1 VKHVVLLAATLA
13 AGCGF
18 EHGGL
23 MSSTSSPDASDSDAA
38 DTPPDSSMRTCP
50 QTYAGGYR
58 PITTTSTWLDA
69 EHACEADAPGLTHL
83 VVLDD
88 DAERAAMTTAI
99 QSIGDAWVGIVRDP
113 GGSAPWPWR
122 YVTGGAAAY
131 QPWEGTEPNNM
142 SADQYVA
149 VLRQT
154 SGFLYDYGPTNLVFA
169 VCECDMK
176 PSVNADYD
184 PQTN

>member
-1 VKHVVLLAATLA
+1 VKDVVLVAATLL

-18 EHGGL
+18 EHGAL
-23 MSSTSSPDASDSDAA
+23 MSSTVSPDASDDADA
-38 DTPPDSSMRTCP
+38 TDAPPDAPTCP

-58 PITTTSTWLDA
+58 PITTPATWLDA

-88 DAERAAMTTAI
+88 DGERAAITAAI
-99 QSIGDAWVGIVRDP
+99 QSIGDAWVGIVREP
-113 GGSAPWPWR
+113 GGNAPWPWR
-122 YVTGGAAAY
+122 YVTGGAASYA
-131 QPWEGTEPNNM
+131 PWESTEPNNM

-149 VLRQT
+149 VLRLT
-154 SGFLYDYGPTNLVFA
+154 SGMLYDYGPTNLVFA

-176 PSVNADYD
+176 PPVNADYD